1 MAADVQIRFRAES
14 KQAQSE
20 IQQLQKEINELR
32 QSLGQSQRAA
42 DAAGKGVQQL
52 GGQSRQATRS
62 VDVLE
67 MQMNVVRRE
76 TLEYRTAISRL
87 NAELAENRQA
97 LLTADAAA
105 KKTLETRNRQIRAE
119 QGLLRARQ
127 QSSSLTLSAL
137 QQERRELGGVSGAFE
152 QGARSSSVFRESL
165 ASLGGTF
172 GALGLDS
179 LIYNVQRFT
188 VESARASIQVDSA
201 TRALGVLV
209 GSAAE
214 AEAQIRA
221 VQELADEPGLR
232 FRQAVDGTV
241 ALRAIG
247 VEAETTTRILRELA
261 NASAFSGGGGEF
273 ERGLLGFRQLI
284 QRGRLS
290 QEELNQLTENIG
302 LASRVI
308 REEFGTVLA
317 EDIQEQ
323 LNETGQ
329 SIDDFVERVL
339 TGFERLERFPLDAP
353 SVKLKNL
360 GNSFF
365 EFQAAVGDLFLPT
378 VASGAEVLTALLDTV
393 TRFISVSDEATESA
407 ERFHAAIADAD
418 GTVARDDAIQS
429 RIHGLQELIKEQ
441 ERAART
447 AGIFSHRPTLEA
459 AAETSRTQLTELE
472 RVAAGDPAKI
482 RELRVELAELTA
494 ELERINEAQT
504 DLNNASGVFRF
515 FSGSSAENLHTLEE
529 ADIAINEQIDSTEA
543 LLAAAEEASRGISAS
558 ARRRAEAEKAA
569 AETTAESSEKA
580 VVAYHDAINSID
592 EFGGA
597 LTQVDARFLSFHER
611 AAAYTETIHGLP
623 PVITAVRNEF
633 DVLAPTTA
641 RVNAIFQEYNETLG
655 RYVAVSGIVVSSAEA
670 EAKALS
676 AVSKAIIQQTQDAEA
691 LADVL
696 SNLAQRTDAHNAAL
710 VNPAISD
717 AAENMR
723 LYIREMGTLQDR
735 FQSVDAISDRL
746 TDSIREQTSAFD
758 ELRRSVAGVS
768 QAQSGL
774 QGQQLGSGV
783 FDQFDARTPGADFST
798 SFADNLSP
806 LQAQL
811 GQELGSQAIR
821 TAGELR
827 RIEQDRVESLE
838 DLEREYSEQIIA
850 INEEKRQKLAE
861 VEQQIEAERV
871 RRLASI
877 EQAFQEAADS
887 EIEARQE
894 AADRILQI
902 EARAAEQ
909 RERLRE
915 RLNER
920 LIALEERRDDRIQ
933 DLNDGF
939 IEREQ
944 DRQQDILEITE
955 RAAEARVE
963 AEQAYAAEVQAI
975 NNRLVEDVLAVQREL
990 AEEIESL
997 ESGFVQRQADRADEI
1012 VRITQEA
1019 AEARA
1024 DANRTFTDTMED
1036 IYNDLVTAWDNL
1048 EEGFTERQ
1056 EDRAA
1061 ERVEIEQS
1069 AADARIAANEAYAD
1083 RVARI
1088 STDLVDEVRR
1098 IESEIVDVQRQH
1110 AEDRLE
1116 IEQESID
1123 SRAEANAEY
1132 ARSIADIE
1140 SDRDRQLEEHVR
1152 RLAEIQ
1158 QEAVAARL
1166 SADEDY
1172 ANRFQD
1178 IQNDLVDRVVSIQ
1191 RNLNDTLNDLRDD
1204 QLDAERERAES
1215 LVDLHEETQQK
1226 LEDLERSR
1234 TQSLEDLRRKFQQD
1248 QLDAATTL
1256 DRDLQDAQG
1265 DPEKEAAARQKF
1277 NRRIEDL
1284 TREFHRRQIDLQI
1297 NQRRQRETLAR
1308 QAAAKEVEI
1317 AERAQAQLSGIAQ
1330 QQVDARSQAQEG
1342 IAGAES
1348 AAGVAF
1354 RDAQQN
1360 YVPALSA
1367 HEQALLTHAEALNRI
1382 NQDTASATEAVEQ
1395 SINTVLQTAL
1405 EDTATAA
1412 QTLSETLSAVTSA
1425 EQERL
1430 AALETETSGTL
1441 AGLNQQRT
1449 DAETRTGLSFDEAL
1463 ANYTPAVDLNTQAL
1477 QALTDALQQAESD
1490 RVSGLSAVDTAGI
1503 ADRAATTESQQALVT
1518 GAGVSIE
1525 DARANFVPAL
1535 SSAAQA
1541 TLTLNETMQAVDTS
1555 FKEALAGIYAEGLVD
1570 RQAVD
1575 AAVQAAIA
1583 RAESNVSALE
1593 TQAGTTFADASL
1605 AFQPGLSDIAQAGID
1620 RDTAFDDIS
1629 QTETEDIDAVNAQ
1642 SLSDRL
1648 ETDAAI
1654 TETRDAYIKARDTE
1668 IFKHNTA
1675 MLQLNIAEAADI
1687 KTVRATLSKNLESI
1701 DEKLDLEL
1709 AEIRDAKIVFDTRI
1723 GELIEQINAEAN
1735 QDVTALKADTAAMRD
1750 HLNVIAEEAKN
1761 NEWKSALLKVAN
1773 VGITIAGVAA
1783 GTALGNPVAG
1793 FAVGQAVGGL
1803 VEQGGNE
1810 LFHYEQTDAIARR
1823 IARQGALSRSRRTP
1837 NYLPDANQIRNA
1849 RDVSREIV
1857 AGVTEGLNIGNRTDG
1872 GLGGASQEAGLP
1884 NEISATIQ
1892 IEFPDGTVQ
1901 ELRDQIVRLEQQDR

>member
-1 MAADVQIRFRAES
+1 MADVQIRFKAQSSEARAEIDLL
-14 KQAQSE
+14 KKE
-20 IQQLQKEINELR
+20 IQYLR
-32 QSLGQSQRAA
+32 QGFKRTQEAA
-42 DAAGKGVQQL
+42 D
-52 GGQSRQATRS
+52 GGGT
-62 VDVLE
+62 
-67 MQMNVVRRE
+67 
-76 TLEYRTAISRL
+76 
-87 NAELAENRQA
+87 
-97 LLTADAAA
+97 
-105 KKTLETRNRQIRAE
+105 
-119 QGLLRARQ
+119 
-127 QSSSLTLSAL
+127 AL
-137 QQERRELGGVSGAFE
+137 Q
-152 QGARSSSVFRESL
+152 
-165 ASLGGTF
+165 
-172 GALGLDS
+172 
-179 LIYNVQRFT
+179 
-188 VESARASIQVDSA
+188 
-201 TRALGVLV
+201 
-209 GSAAE
+209 
-214 AEAQIRA
+214 
-221 VQELADEPGLR
+221 R
-232 FRQAVDGTV
+232 FRQ
-241 ALRAIG
+241 
-247 VEAETTTRILRELA
+247 
-261 NASAFSGGGGEF
+261 
-273 ERGLLGFRQLI
+273 
-284 QRGRLS
+284 
-290 QEELNQLTENIG
+290 
-302 LASRVI
+302 
-308 REEFGTVLA
+308 
-317 EDIQEQ
+317 
-323 LNETGQ
+323 
-329 SIDDFVERVL
+329 
-339 TGFERLERFPLDAP
+339 
-353 SVKLKNL
+353 
-360 GNSFF
+360 
-365 EFQAAVGDLFLPT
+365 
-378 VASGAEVLTALLDTV
+378 
-393 TRFISVSDEATESA
+393 
-407 ERFHAAIADAD
+407 
-418 GTVARDDAIQS
+418 
-429 RIHGLQELIKEQ
+429 
-441 ERAART
+441 
-447 AGIFSHRPTLEA
+447 
-459 AAETSRTQLTELE
+459 
-472 RVAAGDPAKI
+472 
-482 RELRVELAELTA
+482 
-494 ELERINEAQT
+494 
-504 DLNNASGVFRF
+504 
-515 FSGSSAENLHTLEE
+515 
-529 ADIAINEQIDSTEA
+529 
-543 LLAAAEEASRGISAS
+543 
-558 ARRRAEAEKAA
+558 
-569 AETTAESSEKA
+569 ETTAVTHVFVS
-580 VVAYHDAINSID
+580 SID
-592 EFGGA
+592 AFGGA
-597 LTQVDARFLSFHER
+597 LTQFDRRFLGFHER
-611 AAAYTETIHGLP
+611 VDAFTGALRALP
-623 PVITAVRNEF
+623 PEITAVRDAY

-641 RVNAIFQEYNETLG
+641 RVSAIFQEYNETLG

-670 EAKALS
+670 EAEALS
-676 AVSKAIIQQTQDAEA
+676 AVSKAIIQQTQDSERLAQDAEG

-710 VNPAISD
+710 VNPAVSD

-735 FQSVDAISDRL
+735 FEGVDAISDRL
-746 TDSIREQTSAFD
+746 TDSIREQASAFD
-758 ELRRSVAGVS
+758 ELRQSVDGVS
-768 QAQSGL
+768 QSQSRL
-774 QGQQLGSGV
+774 PGQLLGSGV
-783 FDQFDARTPGADFST
+783 LDQFDARTLGADFST
-798 SFADNLSP
+798 SFADNLRP

-850 INEEKRQKLAE
+850 INERKRERLAE
-861 VEQQIEAERV
+861 VEQEIETERV

-877 EQAFQEAADS
+877 QAAFEDAKNA

-902 EARAAEQ
+902 EQRAAEQ
-909 RERLRE
+909 REQLRE

-963 AEQAYAAEVQAI
+963 AEQTYAAEVQSI

-997 ESGFVQRQADRADEI
+997 ESGFISRQEDRAEQI

-1024 DANRTFTDTMED
+1024 DANRTFTDTMEA
-1036 IYNDLVTAWDNL
+1036 IYNDLVTAWDAL

-1056 EDRAA
+1056 ADRAE
-1061 ERVEIEQS
+1061 ERIDIEQR
-1069 AADARIAANEAYAD
+1069 AADARIDAYQTYNNT
-1083 RVARI
+1083 VARI
-1088 STDLVDEVRR
+1088 STNLVDE
-1098 IESEIVDVQRQH
+1098 IQGIQDEITKVITDA
-1110 AEDRLE
+1110 AETRLE
-1116 IEQESID
+1116 IEQESIE
-1123 SRAEANAEY
+1123 SRAEANADY
-1132 ARSIADIE
+1132 ARRVEEIE
-1140 SDRDRQLEEHVR
+1140 ANRDQRLSDNTR

-1158 QEAVAARL
+1158 QAATDARL
-1166 SADEDY
+1166 TADERY
-1172 ANRFQD
+1172 ADRFQD
-1178 IQNDLVDRVVSIQ
+1178 IQNDLVDRVVGIQ
-1191 RNLNDTLNDLRDD
+1191 RNLNDTLNGLRDE
-1204 QLDAERERAES
+1204 QLDAERERADS
-1215 LVDLHEETQQK
+1215 LVELHEETQRK

-1234 TQSLEDLRRKFQQD
+1234 TQTLEDLRRKFQQD
-1248 QLDAATTL
+1248 QLDAATAL

-1265 DPEKEAAARQKF
+1265 DPEEEAAARQKF
-1277 NRRIEDL
+1277 QRRIEDL
-1284 TREFHRRQIDLQI
+1284 TREFHRRQIDLQTS
-1297 NQRRQRETLAR
+1297 QRREREAVAR

-1354 RDAQQN
+1354 EEAQAN

-1367 HEQALLTHAEALNRI
+1367 HEQALLAHAEALERI
-1382 NQDTASATEAVEQ
+1382 AATETSETAAATASRAM
-1395 SINTVLQTAL
+1395 ILQESFDAA
-1405 EDTATAA
+1405 ATAGD
-1412 QTLSETLSAVTSA
+1412 TLSETLSEINRLEQTRLTTLGTETTATVGGLQGQITEA
-1425 EQERL
+1425 EGQAGL
-1430 AALETETSGTL
+1430 TFQAALE
-1441 AGLNQQRT
+1441 
-1449 DAETRTGLSFDEAL
+1449 
-1463 ANYTPAVDLNTQAL
+1463 NYRPAVDLNTQAL
-1477 QALTDALQQAESD
+1477 NALTDALGQAETD
-1490 RVSGLSAVDTAGI
+1490 RLSALGALDVAGS
-1503 ADRAATTESQQALVT
+1503 ADRTATTAAQAALET

-1555 FKEALAGIYAEGLVD
+1555 FKEALAGIHAEGLVD

-1575 AAVQAAIA
+1575 DAVQAAIA

-1620 RDTAFDDIS
+1620 RDSAIAGIDEGEIS
-1629 QTETEDIDAVNAQ
+1629 EIDGVNAQ
-1642 SLSDRL
+1642 SIADRL

-1668 IFKHNTA
+1668 LFKHNTA

-1687 KTVRATLSKNLESI
+1687 KAVRATLSKNLESI
-1701 DEKLDLEL
+1701 DEKLDAEL
-1709 AEIRDAKIVFDTRI
+1709 AEIRDAKTVFDTKI
-1723 GELIEQINAEAN
+1723 SELITAINAEAN

-1872 GLGGASQEAGLP
+1872 GLGGASQEAALP

-1892 IEFPDGTVQ
+1892 IEFPDGSITELTDQ
-1901 ELRDQIVRLEQQDR
+1901 IIRLRDQDRVNL